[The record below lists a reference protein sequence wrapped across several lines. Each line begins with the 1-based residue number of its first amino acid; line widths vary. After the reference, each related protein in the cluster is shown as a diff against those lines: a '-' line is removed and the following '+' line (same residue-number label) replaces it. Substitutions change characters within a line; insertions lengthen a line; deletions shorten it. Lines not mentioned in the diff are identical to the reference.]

1 MRFLPTYLLAVIVLL
16 FATISYADTQK
27 YTLDPTHTYVQW
39 HVSHFGFSSPSG
51 KWLAEGNLWLDEEKP
66 NNSKLEV
73 TIQLANIVT
82 GIPKLDN
89 HLKGTDFLDVAQFP
103 TATFKSTKIKVA
115 GKNTAKVTGNLTLH
129 GITKSIVLTVR
140 LNKLD
145 TNPLSQKRTAGF
157 SASTTIKRSEFGL
170 GKYTPGVS
178 DTVTIEIEAEANK
191 AE

>member
-1 MRFLPTYLLAVIVLL
+1 MLHELMRKKDSNKITLEKEFLMRFLPTYLLAVIVLL

-82 GIPKLDN
+82 G
-89 HLKGTDFLDVAQFP
+89 
-103 TATFKSTKIKVA
+103 
-115 GKNTAKVTGNLTLH
+115 KNTAKVTGNLTLH

-178 DTVTIEIEAEANK
+178 DTVTIEIEAESNK